1 MKRGAPMK
9 RTPMKRG
16 APLKVTGPAR
26 ATVKV
31 RKCAVKTC
39 RQPFVPRSM
48 THKACGPE
56 CAEII
61 GRAKAEKV
69 RLAAERKEAAEHRQ
83 KLADSKPL
91 QHWLKLTEGVV
102 NHYIQTRDKGKPCI
116 SCGTRR
122 TVQWEAGHFLSVGAR
137 PELRYDPRNINLQC
151 HRCNVQLSGNQA
163 AYRIGLLDK
172 IGEAAV
178 EELEGPHPTAHYT
191 RDALAELRRHFAAE
205 TRLLKRAAT

>member
-9 RTPMKRG
+9 RTPMKRS
-16 APLKVTGPAR
+16 APLRSAGPAR

-61 GRAKAEKV
+61 GRAKAEKD
-69 RLAAERKEAAEHRQ
+69 RQAQARKEEAEHRG

-102 NHYIQTRDKGKPCI
+102 NHYIQSRDKGRPCI
-116 SCGTRR
+116 SCGATQ

-151 HRCNVQLSGNQA
+151 HHCNVHKSGNQA
-163 AYRIGLLDK
+163 AYRISLVEK
-172 IGEAAV
+172 IGADQVA
-178 EELEGPHPTAHYT
+178 ELEGPHPTAKYT
-191 RDALAELRRHFAAE
+191 RDGLAEIRKHFSAE
-205 TRLLKRAAT
+205 TRRLKQAAR